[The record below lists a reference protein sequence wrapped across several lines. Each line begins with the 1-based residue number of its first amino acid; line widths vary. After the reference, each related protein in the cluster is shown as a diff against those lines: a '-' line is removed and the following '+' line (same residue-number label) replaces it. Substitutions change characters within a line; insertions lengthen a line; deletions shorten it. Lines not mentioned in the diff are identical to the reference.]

1 MILNKIENIL
11 RNTYIY
17 IYNYVYIFRNN
28 DLTDN
33 LFLL

>member
-1 MILNKIENIL
+1 MIFNKIENIL
-11 RNTYIY
+11 RNTY